1 MGRVIFQVPSIN
13 AKRSLNRNTLLADE
27 DEVGLPDTVVLGH
40 RKRAESPIEG
50 PASPSEQLLVRE
62 SLEVHDPD
70 SGHLVHGDK
79 SSLEG
84 IVEGFVL
91 GVSDG

>member
-1 MGRVIFQVPSIN
+1 MGRVVFQIPPIN
-13 AKRSLNRNTLLADE
+13 AKRGLNGNTLLADE
-27 DEVGLPDTVVLGH
+27 EEVGLPNTVVLGH
-40 RKRAESPIEG
+40 RKSAESPVEG

-70 SGHLVHGDK
+70 SGHLVHGDERA
-79 SSLEG
+79 LEG
-84 IVEGFVL
+84 VVEGFVL